1 MAFWHHLASGVL
13 NRLCTAFWH
22 HLANGVRNAL
32 SYTVLFIT
40 NAVDGLGFTGW
51 NPYLLANRLGW
62 ALYALYTASAWAVGA
77 LACARIIR
85 PSTWLTHSL
94 ANNWSCNF
102 FGNRRPA
109 SAVDSDFLGIVDW
122 CCDCLDNVP
131 CALFLN
137 WHHDRVVDYMLMS
150 FLNWL
155 HHGVVDN
162 FFTVFPHLSLNC
174 VVDDLFMGLMHRLHD
189 GVVDNLF
196 VCFVH
201 RSLNRVVDDL
211 FMGLVHRLHDSV
223 VNFTSPSLVHRTA
236 YVVRNRLGMRLMNW
250 THYRVVASLGLVVW
264 CANRLVDSA
273 ITCLGNHPSDVDH
286 FVFCYVLIFGACTL
300 FGTLFV
306 NRLAY
311 SFHDCVCRSDVAATF
326 STATTVVVANSAAI
340 SSVGYA
346 TGHCS

>member
-1 MAFWHHLASGVL
+1 ML
-13 NRLCTAFWH
+13 NSLCTAFWH

-85 PSTWLTHSL
+85 PSTWLTYSL
-94 ANNWSCNF
+94 ANNWSSNF
-102 FGNRRPA
+102 LGNRRPA

-137 WHHDRVVDYMLMS
+137 WYHDRVVDYMLMS

-162 FFTVFPHLSLNC
+162 FFAVFPHLPLNC
-174 VVDDLFMGLMHRLHD
+174 
-189 GVVDNLF
+189 
-196 VCFVH
+196 
-201 RSLNRVVDDL
+201 VVDDL
-211 FMGLVHRLHDSV
+211 FMGLVHRLHDSVVDNLFVSFVHWSLYCVVDDLFMSLVHRLHDRV

-236 YVVRNRLGMRLMNW
+236 YVVRNRLGVRLMNW

-273 ITCLGNHPSDVDH
+273 ITCLGNHPSYVDH
-286 FVFCYVLIFGACTL
+286 FVFCYVLIFGARTL

-306 NRLAY
+306 NRFAY
-311 SFHDCVCRSDVAATF
+311 RFHDCVCRSDVAATF

>member
-62 ALYALYTASAWAVGA
+62 ALYALYMASAWAVCA

-85 PSTWLTHSL
+85 PCAWLTYSL
-94 ANNWSCNF
+94 ANNWTSNF
-102 FGNRRPA
+102 FGNGRPA
-109 SAVDSDFLGIVDW
+109 SAVDSDFLGIVNW
-122 CCDCLDNVP
+122 SCDRLDNVP

-137 WHHDRVVDYMLMS
+137 WNHDRVVDYMLMS

-162 FFTVFPHLSLNC
+162 FFTVLPHLSLNC
-174 VVDDLFMGLMHRLHD
+174 
-189 GVVDNLF
+189 
-196 VCFVH
+196 
-201 RSLNRVVDDL
+201 VVDDL

-223 VNFTSPSLVHRTA
+223 VNFTSPSLVHRTD

-264 CANRLVDSA
+264 SANRLVDSA
-273 ITCLGNHPSDVDH
+273 ITCLGNHPSYVDH
-286 FVFCYVLIFGACTL
+286 FVFGYVLIFGACTL

-306 NRLAY
+306 NRFAY
-311 SFHDCVCRSDVAATF
+311 SLHDCVSCSDVAAAF

-340 SSVGYA
+340 SSIGYA